1 MRLRLVRGEPSIREC
16 PRRGIGPALS
26 CDPHPLPSR
35 HVHPQPTAVRHR
47 HVRRG
52 CRVDR
57 GCLARRLLAPLPR
70 ARPAGAA
77 RRAAAPA
84 LPLERGGAHPDRAAR
99 AAHVPPLPLG
109 AHRPARLRAPRR
121 GAVDG
126 RGRRDRG
133 CGLVLRARRALARGD
148 RPVFRARHVRPG
160 RRARGGAAGAARS
173 PPPRRFGRGGARA
186 GGRGCRRRRAVA
198 LRGARAGRGCRP
210 AAPRG
215 GAQCRGHLHRA
226 RAARVGGGGRGAHAA
241 RRLHRG
247 GAPGAG
253 SHAGVPAEPQRG
265 GLRRHAGR
273 ARDREPGAGLE
284 RRREGRRRPRV
295 LGTDRSVAD
304 FGGMPGVLGTESP
317 EQGWNAV
324 VKRGFDLA
332 CSGLGLLVTA
342 PLVAVLAL
350 LVRLDSPGPVFYTQE
365 RVGMN
370 GRRFRMIKFR
380 SMRADAEAE
389 GDGWTVKDDPRRTPL
404 GSTLRRL
411 SLDELP
417 QLWNVF
423 VGDMSLVGPRPE
435 QPRFVEEFRG
445 SIPRYMLRHHVKA
458 GMTGW
463 AQVNGLRGDTPL
475 EDRIRYD
482 LYYVQNWSL
491 WFDVRILFLT
501 VARVFKDANAY

>member
-1 MRLRLVRGEPSIREC
+1 VLRELRRRGRNLRHVLVVGTGEPARMLLKKIR
-16 PRRGIGPALS
+16 
-26 CDPHPLPSR
+26 R
-35 HVHPQPTAVRHR
+35 HDDFGLAVHGLVAADAADVGRSLYEVPVLGVVA
-47 HVRRG
+47 
-52 CRVDR
+52 D
-57 GCLARRLLAPLPR
+57 LPR
-70 ARPAGAA
+70 LA
-77 RRAAAPA
+77 
-84 LPLERGGAHPDRAAR
+84 EAH
-99 AAHVPPLPLG
+99 
-109 AHRPARLRAPRR
+109 
-121 GAVDG
+121 
-126 RGRRDRG
+126 
-133 CGLVLRARRALARGD
+133 
-148 RPVFRARHVRPG
+148 
-160 RRARGGAAGAARS
+160 S
-173 PPPRRFGRGGARA
+173 
-186 GGRGCRRRRAVA
+186 
-198 LRGARAGRGCRP
+198 
-210 AAPRG
+210 
-215 GAQCRGHLHRA
+215 
-226 RAARVGGGGRGAHAA
+226 
-241 RRLHRG
+241 
-247 GAPGAG
+247 
-253 SHAGVPAEPQRG
+253 AEVIYI
-265 GLRRHAGR
+265 A
-273 ARDREPGAGLE
+273 LE
-284 RRREGRRRPRV
+284 RREWEAEAEALTLLADSTAAVRLVPDLTQAFRLNP
-295 LGTDRSVAD
+295 SVED
-304 FGGMPGVLGTESP
+304 FDGMPVVLVTESP